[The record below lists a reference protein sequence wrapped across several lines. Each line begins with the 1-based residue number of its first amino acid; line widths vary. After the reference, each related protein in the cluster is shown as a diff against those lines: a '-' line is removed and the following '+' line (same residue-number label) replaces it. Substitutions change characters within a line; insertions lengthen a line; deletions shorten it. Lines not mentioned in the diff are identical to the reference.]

1 MNKVPHIKS
10 CDQREQQNT
19 PLFLKEKGGAG
30 ERENFF
36 SREKKFPLSPAYT
49 HFTLIELLVSTTC
62 QIGVL
67 PLYLFK
73 KTIRKMPYNA
83 CKASASCTES
93 TLHICRRQMLH
104 TVKPCF
110 TQSAFTLIELLVVI
124 AIIAILAAVLLPA
137 LQSAR
142 GRAQGMS
149 CLSNGKQLGMIY
161 LFYADDYNS
170 YLPCRDNL
178 IGGFTPA
185 GESISAK
192 NWLDGVV
199 LYYLQREKASAEPVE
214 VLRCPLENSQED
226 ITTNYGLNY
235 LIATDNGR
243 GLKISAL
250 TGAAKTAMLVENY
263 GHLCYGHDAVNQ
275 SGTHVTGNIGPNR
288 AAYFRHNRKAAVI
301 FVDGHVESREKKQI
315 PSKEGFPDAD
325 NETLKN
331 TWFNMGKVDNSK
343 DTIAGL

>member
-1 MNKVPHIKS
+1 MKKNVSGFS
-10 CDQREQQNT
+10 CVCGGKLSESVCFSQSPNT
-19 PLFLKEKGGAG
+19 PLFLKEKGSARGKIYRSRRSA
-30 ERENFF
+30 F
-36 SREKKFPLSPAYT
+36 SREKKLSFPL
-49 HFTLIELLVSTTC
+49 
-62 QIGVL
+62 
-67 PLYLFK
+67 
-73 KTIRKMPYNA
+73 
-83 CKASASCTES
+83 AS
-93 TLHICRRQMLH
+93 H
-104 TVKPCF
+104 P
-110 TQSAFTLIELLVVI
+110 FTLIELLVVI
-124 AIIAILAAVLLPA
+124 AIIAILAALLMPA

-142 GRAQGMS
+142 ERAQGMS
-149 CLSNGKQLGMIY
+149 CASNGKQLGMIY
-161 LFYADDYNS
+161 LFYAEDYNS

-199 LYYLQREKASAEPVE
+199 LFYLSRENASKEPVK
-214 VLRCPLENSQED
+214 VLRCPQEDSKED

-243 GLKISAL
+243 GLKISSLASQSK
-250 TGAAKTAMLVENY
+250 AAMLVENY
-263 GHLCYGHDAVNQ
+263 GHLCYGHDAVNL
-275 SGTHVTGNIGPNR
+275 SGTNVTGNIGPNR

-315 PSKEGFPDAD
+315 PSKEGFPDVD

-343 DTIAGL
+343 NTIAGL

>member
-30 ERENFF
+30 ERGNFF
-36 SREKKFPLSPAYT
+36 SREKKFSLSPAYM
-49 HFTLIELLVSTTC
+49 LIANSCDQLEQQNT
-62 QIGVL
+62 
-67 PLYLFK
+67 PLFLKRGEGLGEGKNLFSREK
-73 KTIRKMPYNA
+73 KFFPSPI
-83 CKASASCTES
+83 
-93 TLHICRRQMLH
+93 
-104 TVKPCF
+104 KP
-110 TQSAFTLIELLVVI
+110 FTLIELLVVI

-178 IGGFTPA
+178 IGGFTPS

-199 LYYLQREKASAEPVE
+199 LYYLRRDSASAEPVE